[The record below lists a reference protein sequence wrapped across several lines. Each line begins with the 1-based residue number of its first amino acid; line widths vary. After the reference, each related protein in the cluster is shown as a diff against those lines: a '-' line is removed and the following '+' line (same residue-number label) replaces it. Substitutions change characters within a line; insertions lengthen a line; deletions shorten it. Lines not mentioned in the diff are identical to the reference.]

1 MKLLFLG
8 GTGSLGNKFVELL
21 NHKYNITVYSRDER
35 KHWEMN
41 LKYKNINFIIGNIND
56 DKKIRQTLIR
66 NNFDIIIIGSAM
78 KHIDRC
84 EYEINESFNTNML
97 GTKTVLDE
105 IENNLNY
112 LTNLK
117 KVLFVSSDKA
127 CSPVNVYGMCKA
139 LSEKLMIEKSKYV
152 DKVKF
157 LTIRYGNVLNSNGS
171 IIPTL
176 HKIGKDDNKKSFI
189 LTHED
194 MTRFVMTLE
203 QSVNLIEYAL
213 ENGGNGDIIIP
224 ELISCKIKDLLE
236 IFSEKYNKPVEVT
249 GLRPGEKLLESLIN
263 VTQSQNMEIMEDGH
277 YILKPPYKNYYKFD
291 NSKDYN
297 SSINPLSKEELKE
310 LLIKLKLL

>member
-8 GTGSLGNKFVELL
+8 GSGSLGTEFIEILKD
-21 NHKYNITVYSRDER
+21 KYSITVYSRDER

-41 LKYKNINFIIGNIND
+41 LKYKKIDFIIGNIND
-56 DKKIRQTLIR
+56 SQKIKQTLIR
-66 NNFDIIIIGSAM
+66 NNFDIVIIGSAM

-97 GTKTVLDE
+97 GTQTVLNE

-117 KVLFVSSDKA
+117 KVVFVSSDKA

-139 LSEKLMIEKSKYV
+139 LSEKLMIEKSKYI

-176 HKIGKDDNKKSFI
+176 HKIGNDDNKKSFI

-203 QSVNLIEYAL
+203 QSVDLIEYAL
-213 ENGGNGDIIIP
+213 ENGENGDIIIP
-224 ELISCKIKDLLE
+224 KLISCKIKDLLK
-236 IFSEKYNKPVEVT
+236 IFSEKYNKPIEVI

-263 VTQSQNMEIMEDGH
+263 VTQSQNMEIKEDGH

-291 NSKDYN
+291 NSRDYN

-310 LLIKLKLL
+310 LLIKLNLL